1 VSVRIDDIA
10 PEDVSRNWPVSLPSR
25 VQRTERG
32 TNNRSFI
39 VDCDGST
46 YFLKHYDNQPD
57 PARCLFEH
65 RITAAIAAQDPPF
78 AVPETILSRS
88 GETHILLG
96 DRNAALFTFIP
107 GSAARYGDRDDAAG
121 CGRALADLHAA
132 LAEVDLGPPD
142 AGPRTFG
149 DLATVHPLVPDPEG
163 AIRDTI
169 NDEVLVKAATASMS
183 STQSRWQAVTSGW
196 PLTWIHGDFYPTNVL
211 QQSHRVTGIVDF
223 EFAGAGYRAMDVA
236 IGLYAFAIERA
247 DMELLADCF
256 AGGYLSRMNLS
267 PGEIEAVPTMILMRE
282 ATSLTH
288 WTGRYRQGL
297 TNAAGIGERA
307 RQFIGLARFL
317 DRNGADLVKRL
328 HEIGSRPRQ

>member
-1 VSVRIDDIA
+1 LSVRIDEIL

-39 VDCDGST
+39 VECDRST
-46 YFLKHYDNQPD
+46 YFLKRYDNEPD
-57 PARCLFEH
+57 PQRYKFEH
-65 RITAAIAAQDPPF
+65 RITAAIAAQGPPF

-88 GETHILLG
+88 GETHVLVG
-96 DRNAALFTFIP
+96 DRNAALFTVIP
-107 GSAARYGDRDDAAG
+107 GSAARYGDPVDAAG
-121 CGRALADLHAA
+121 CGRALGDLHAA
-132 LAEVDLGPPD
+132 LTEVDLGPPD

-169 NDEVLVKAATASMS
+169 NDEALANAAAAIMA
-183 STQSRWQAVTSGW
+183 STQSRWLAVTSDW

-236 IGLYAFAIERA
+236 IGLYAFAIERS
-247 DMELLADCF
+247 DMERLFDCF
-256 AGGYLSRMNLS
+256 AGGYLSRMELS
-267 PGEIEAVPTMILMRE
+267 LDEIESMPILILMRE

-307 RQFIGLARFL
+307 RRFVGLARFL
-317 DRNGADLVKRL
+317 DRNGADLVARL
-328 HEIGSRPRQ
+328 HEISSRQR